1 VAWLIFATKQQ
12 ILQLGSKFHGPQKTM
27 VRNDQYMWLRCC
39 HCWIWG
45 PRLDTVLCCHT
56 VSPLGVRGNVCLND
70 ELAIFNR
77 NTVPEVTE
85 QVKLTTYTITVT
97 NFW

>member
-1 VAWLIFATKQQ
+1 
-12 ILQLGSKFHGPQKTM
+12 
-27 VRNDQYMWLRCC
+27 
-39 HCWIWG
+39 
-45 PRLDTVLCCHT
+45 

-97 NFW
+97 NF